1 MVDKN
6 TFMETVRSVREIA
19 RTSPDPMDRAEMMSY
34 FTEMDLSPEQ
44 EEMVYQFLMMPAEEQ
59 GEPDQS
65 GETDDAESWEGPD
78 QNADQEDA
86 ETAEANG
93 EPAESADSSTHF
105 QMYLDEVNE
114 ITELEDE
121 TEERLY
127 RGLLSGDDSVI
138 PAIST
143 QWLKRIVAIAEGY
156 RDRGCLMDD
165 LVQEG
170 NMGLLMELH
179 AIAKKAAGQ
188 TGQPEKPGQPGKPE
202 SAGQQ
207 AESIREQLQEAVKAA
222 IEQYLG
228 DESGAEQQNET
239 ILGKVSLVHAA
250 QKFLTEE
257 KGEKPSLQELAA
269 YTRIPVEEITD
280 ILALVKKK

>member
-6 TFMETVRSVREIA
+6 TFMETVRLAQEIA
-19 RTSPDPMDRAEMMSY
+19 RTSPDPMDRAEIMSY
-34 FTEMDLSPEQ
+34 FAGMDLSPQQ
-44 EEMVYQFLMMPAEEQ
+44 EEMVYQFLMMPTEEQ
-59 GEPDQS
+59 GEPEQS
-65 GETDDAESWEGPD
+65 GENDDAE
-78 QNADQEDA
+78 
-86 ETAEANG
+86 
-93 EPAESADSSTHF
+93 SSTHF
-105 QMYLDEVNE
+105 QMYLDEVSE
-114 ITELEDE
+114 ITELENE

-143 QWLKRIVAIAEGY
+143 QWLKRIITIAEGY
-156 RDRGCLMDD
+156 KDSGCLMDD

-179 AIAKKAAGQ
+179 AISKKAAGQ
-188 TGQPEKPGQPGKPE
+188 PGRTGQNGQPEKPAQSGKTE

-207 AESIREQLQEAVKAA
+207 AENIREQLREAVKAA

-228 DESGAEQQNET
+228 DENGAEQQNET
-239 ILGKVSLVHAA
+239 ILGKVSLVHEA

-257 KGEKPSLQELAA
+257 KGEKPSLQELAE